1 MLYSLCGNPGYV
13 SSCRSVVAADVGS
26 LKDLESGESS
36 GTKRISRI
44 SSWCTSSLF
53 GKSLSWLS
61 RCGLAF
67 YYLIFHRKYPPF
79 VFWLICKKYN
89 QICACAECELL
100 PQTSY
105 GAAQKRAQQT
115 WGKFC
120 FPTGFSASFPDILF
134 PHSEP
139 SLQYAWVCKCVCVC
153 ECVSCVASGV
163 NAQKPGWAV
172 LKARG
177 RGAAEGFCDNPWN
190 QGEGERVFIWI
201 D

>member
-1 MLYSLCGNPGYV
+1 MLYSLCGNPGYM

-26 LKDLESGESS
+26 LKDLKSGESS

-61 RCGLAF
+61 KCGLAF

-139 SLQYAWVCKCVCVC
+139 SLQYAWVCKCVCVWVCILCCLWC
-153 ECVSCVASGV
+153 ECTETRLGCVKGSG
-163 NAQKPGWAV
+163 QGSS
-172 LKARG
+172 G
-177 RGAAEGFCDNPWN
+177 GFLW
-190 QGEGERVFIWI
+190 
-201 D
+201 